1 MSSAL
6 GLRLKNA
13 ANFSIEIGP
22 PSLKEFGELTSE
34 VLMKFPF
41 VISVNKALVPHLT
54 FRFRVEN
61 GARTGEIEIA
71 AKDKLLGWFGLT
83 EDCALAVDGRPVSL
97 QRLKLMLSS
106 LR

>member
-1 MSSAL
+1 MFPT
-6 GLRLKNA
+6 
-13 ANFSIEIGP
+13 FS
-22 PSLKEFGELTSE
+22 
-34 VLMKFPF
+34 VA
-41 VISVNKALVPHLT
+41 VNGVKVPHLT
-54 FRFRVEN
+54 LRFRVEN

-83 EDCALAVDGRPVSL
+83 EDCVLAVDGRLVSV